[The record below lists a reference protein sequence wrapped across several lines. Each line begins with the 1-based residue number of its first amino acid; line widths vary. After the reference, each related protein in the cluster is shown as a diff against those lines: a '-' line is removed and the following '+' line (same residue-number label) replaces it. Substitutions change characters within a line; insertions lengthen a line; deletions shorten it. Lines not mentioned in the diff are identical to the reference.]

1 MTDSPADATPYEVLG
16 VPATADEETLR
27 RAYRRAAR
35 ESHPDLGGDARRF
48 RQVQLAWERIGTP
61 SARRAYDVGS
71 RGSGSGTFGPA
82 GSSEG
87 SAWGPDA
94 GSDWTRQRP
103 GGRAA
108 GEKPGTGRDDY
119 APPAA
124 RRDTRPRARSH
135 GHPGGRSRE
144 VFLQAEREWVGLGD
158 PIEDPYDPVL
168 VRSAPRH
175 IRRLLGEA
183 LAEEAT
189 ASIIA
194 DMGIGV
200 TVWHDLDAGA
210 DGKLDHAV
218 LTPSGLWA
226 VESIDWGAP
235 VQIEHGEIVGETLA
249 PGERPVK
256 DLVRAARAVQK
267 QTRVRFTGRLLVVPD
282 SAVDEDVQLVGSPKK
297 PTALVVRRSAL
308 GQVLTGVWSPVGSVD
323 VFEIRDRLQQTVRFV

>member
-16 VPATADEETLR
+16 VPPTADEDALR

-48 RQVQLAWERIGTP
+48 RQVQIAWERIGTP
-61 SARRAYDVGS
+61 AARRAYDAGS
-71 RGSGSGTFGPA
+71 RTTSPSGGSGAA
-82 GSSEG
+82 GSSGWG
-87 SAWGPDA
+87 SA
-94 GSDWTRQRP
+94 
-103 GGRAA
+103 
-108 GEKPGTGRDDY
+108 TGRDAF
-119 APPAA
+119 APPTA
-124 RRDTRPRARSH
+124 RRDSKPRARSH

-158 PIEDPYDPVL
+158 PIEDPYDPTL

-175 IRRLLGEA
+175 IRRLLAEA

-189 ASIIA
+189 AAIVSE
-194 DMGIGV
+194 MGIGV

-210 DGKLDHAV
+210 EGKLDHAV
-218 LTPSGLWA
+218 LAPSGLWA
-226 VESIDWGAP
+226 LESIDWGAP
-235 VQIEHGEIVGETLA
+235 VRVEHGEIVGETLA

-256 DLVRAARAVQK
+256 ELVRAARAVQK

-282 SAVDEDVQLVGSPKK
+282 TAVDDDVQVVGSSRK

-308 GQVLTGVWSPVGSVD
+308 GQVLRGVWSPEGTVD

>member
-16 VPATADEETLR
+16 VPATADDDELR

-35 ESHPDLGGDARRF
+35 ESHPDLGGDPRRF
-48 RQVQLAWERIGTP
+48 RQVQIAWERVGTP
-61 SARRAYDVGS
+61 AARRAYDAGS
-71 RGSGSGTFGPA
+71 QRGSQQGASGPGSGPS
-82 GSSEG
+82 GSS
-87 SAWGPDA
+87 AWRHD
-94 GSDWTRQRP
+94 
-103 GGRAA
+103 
-108 GEKPGTGRDDY
+108 TGRDAY

-124 RRDTRPRARSH
+124 RRDSRPRARSH

-158 PIEDPYDPVL
+158 PIEDPYDPTL
-168 VRSAPRH
+168 IRSAPRH
-175 IRRLLGEA
+175 IRRLLAEA

-189 ASIIA
+189 AAIVSE
-194 DMGIGV
+194 MGIGV

-210 DGKLDHAV
+210 EGKLDHAV

-226 VESIDWGAP
+226 LESIDWGAP
-235 VQIEHGEIVGETLA
+235 VRIEHGEIVGETLA

-256 DLVRAARAVQK
+256 ELVRAARAVQK

-282 SAVDEDVQLVGSPKK
+282 SAVDEDVQVVGSTRK

-308 GQVLTGVWSPVGSVD
+308 GQVLNGVWSPEGSVD
-323 VFEIRDRLQQTVRFV
+323 VFEVRDRLQQTVRFV

>member
-16 VPATADEETLR
+16 VLPTADDDELR

-48 RQVQLAWERIGTP
+48 RQVQVAWERIGTP
-61 SARRAYDVGS
+61 AARRAYDAGS
-71 RGSGSGTFGPA
+71 RATSGSAGTSGPS
-82 GSSEG
+82 GSS
-87 SAWGPDA
+87 SWR
-94 GSDWTRQRP
+94 SDP
-103 GGRAA
+103 
-108 GEKPGTGRDDY
+108 GRDAY

-124 RRDTRPRARSH
+124 RRDSRPRARSH

-158 PIEDPYDPVL
+158 PIDDPYDPVL

-175 IRRLLGEA
+175 VRRLLGEA

-189 ASIIA
+189 ASIVA

-210 DGKLDHAV
+210 EGKLDHAV
-218 LTPSGLWA
+218 LTTTGLWA
-226 VESIDWGAP
+226 VESIDWGGA
-235 VQIEHGEIVGETLA
+235 VRIEHGEVTGETLA

-256 DLVRAARAVQK
+256 ELVRAARAVQK

-282 SAVDEDVQLVGSPKK
+282 TAVDEDVQVVGPARK
-297 PTALVVRRSAL
+297 PTAFVVRRSAL
-308 GQVLTGVWSPVGSVD
+308 RQVLNGVWSPEGNVD
-323 VFEIRDRLQQTVRFV
+323 VFAVRDQLQQTVRFV

>member
-1 MTDSPADATPYEVLG
+1 MTDSPADSTPYEVLG
-16 VPATADEETLR
+16 VPSSADDDALR

-35 ESHPDLGGDARRF
+35 ETHPDLGGDAQRF
-48 RQVQLAWERIGTP
+48 RQVQVAWERIGTP
-61 SARRAYDVGS
+61 AARRAYDAGS
-71 RGSGSGTFGPA
+71 RTSTPQGAPGPSGSA
-82 GSSEG
+82 
-87 SAWGPDA
+87 AWRPD
-94 GSDWTRQRP
+94 S
-103 GGRAA
+103 GREA
-108 GEKPGTGRDDY
+108 Y

-124 RRDTRPRARSH
+124 RRDSRPRARSH

-158 PIEDPYDPVL
+158 PIEDPYDPAL

-189 ASIIA
+189 AAIVA

-210 DGKLDHAV
+210 EGKLDHAV

-235 VQIEHGEIVGETLA
+235 VRVEHGEIAGETLA

-256 DLVRAARAVQK
+256 ELVRAARAVQK
-267 QTRVRFTGRLLVVPD
+267 QTRVKFTGRLLVVPD
-282 SAVDEDVQLVGSPKK
+282 AAVDEDVQVVGSPRK

-308 GQVLTGVWSPVGSVD
+308 GQVLNGVWSPEGSVD
-323 VFEIRDRLQQTVRFV
+323 VFDVRDRLQQTVRFV

>member
-16 VPATADEETLR
+16 VPATADDDELR

-48 RQVQLAWERIGTP
+48 RQVQVAWERIGTP
-61 SARRAYDVGS
+61 AARRAYDAGS
-71 RGSGSGTFGPA
+71 RTSAPQTSGPSGSSVWRPE
-82 GSSEG
+82 SSH
-87 SAWGPDA
+87 DA
-94 GSDWTRQRP
+94 
-103 GGRAA
+103 
-108 GEKPGTGRDDY
+108 RDAY

-124 RRDTRPRARSH
+124 RRDSRPRARSH

-158 PIEDPYDPVL
+158 PIEDPYDPTL
-168 VRSAPRH
+168 IRSAPRH
-175 IRRLLGEA
+175 IRRLLAEA

-189 ASIIA
+189 AAIVA

-210 DGKLDHAV
+210 EGKLDHAV

-226 VESIDWGAP
+226 VESIDWGAR
-235 VQIEHGEIVGETLA
+235 VRIEHGEIAGETLA

-256 DLVRAARAVQK
+256 ELVRASRAVQK

-282 SAVDEDVQLVGSPKK
+282 SAVDEDVQLVGSARK
-297 PTALVVRRSAL
+297 PTAFVVRRSAL
-308 GQVLTGVWSPVGSVD
+308 GQVLNGVWSPEGNVD
-323 VFEIRDRLQQTVRFV
+323 VFEVRDRLQQTVRFV

>member
-16 VPATADEETLR
+16 VPATADDDELR

-35 ESHPDLGGDARRF
+35 ESHPDLGGDARSF
-48 RQVQLAWERIGTP
+48 RRVQDAWERVGTP
-61 SARRAYDVGS
+61 AARRAYDAGS
-71 RGSGSGTFGPA
+71 HATAGASGPSGS
-82 GSSEG
+82 
-87 SAWGPDA
+87 SAWRTGSERDA
-94 GSDWTRQRP
+94 
-103 GGRAA
+103 
-108 GEKPGTGRDDY
+108 Y

-124 RRDTRPRARSH
+124 RRDSRPRARSH

-158 PIEDPYDPVL
+158 PIEDPYDPSL

-175 IRRLLGEA
+175 VRRLLGEA

-189 ASIIA
+189 AAIVA
-194 DMGIGV
+194 EMGIGV
-200 TVWHDLDAGA
+200 TVWHDLDAGS

-226 VESIDWGAP
+226 VESIDWGGA
-235 VQIEHGEIVGETLA
+235 VRIEHGEVVGDTLA

-256 DLVRAARAVQK
+256 ELVRAARAVQK

-282 SAVDEDVQLVGSPKK
+282 GAVDEDVQVVGSDRK
-297 PTALVVRRSAL
+297 PTAFVVRRSAL
-308 GQVLTGVWSPVGSVD
+308 RQVLAGVWSPEGRVD
-323 VFEIRDRLQQTVRFV
+323 VFDIRDRLQQTVRFV

>member
-16 VPATADEETLR
+16 VPASADDEELR

-48 RQVQLAWERIGTP
+48 RQVQVAWERIGTP
-61 SARRAYDVGS
+61 AARRAYDAGS
-71 RGSGSGTFGPA
+71 QRGSEQGASGPS
-82 GSSEG
+82 GSS
-87 SAWGPDA
+87 AWRND
-94 GSDWTRQRP
+94 
-103 GGRAA
+103 
-108 GEKPGTGRDDY
+108 TGRDAY
-119 APPAA
+119 APPTA

-158 PIEDPYDPVL
+158 PIEDPYDPTL
-168 VRSAPRH
+168 IRSAPRH
-175 IRRLLGEA
+175 IRRLLAEA

-189 ASIIA
+189 ASIVSE
-194 DMGIGV
+194 MGIGV

-210 DGKLDHAV
+210 EGKLDHAV

-235 VQIEHGEIVGETLA
+235 VRIEHGEIVGETLA

-256 DLVRAARAVQK
+256 ELVRAARAVQK

-282 SAVDEDVQLVGSPKK
+282 SAVDEDVELVGSPRK

-308 GQVLTGVWSPVGSVD
+308 GQVLNGVWSPEGRVD
-323 VFEIRDRLQQTVRFV
+323 VFEVRDRLQQTVRFV

>member
-16 VPATADEETLR
+16 VPATADDDELR

-35 ESHPDLGGDARRF
+35 ETHPDLGGDAQRF
-48 RQVQLAWERIGTP
+48 RQVQIAWERIGTP
-61 SARRAYDVGS
+61 AARRAYDAGS
-71 RGSGSGTFGPA
+71 RASAPRTASGPSGS
-82 GSSEG
+82 SVWSH
-87 SAWGPDA
+87 D
-94 GSDWTRQRP
+94 D
-103 GGRAA
+103 GG
-108 GEKPGTGRDDY
+108 GF
-119 APPAA
+119 APPTA
-124 RRDTRPRARSH
+124 RRDSRPRARSH

-158 PIEDPYDPVL
+158 PIEDPYDPAL

-175 IRRLLGEA
+175 IRRLLAEA

-189 ASIIA
+189 AAIVSE
-194 DMGIGV
+194 MGIGV
-200 TVWHDLDAGA
+200 SVWHDLDAGA
-210 DGKLDHAV
+210 EGKLDHAV

-235 VQIEHGEIVGETLA
+235 VRIEHGEIAGETLA

-256 DLVRAARAVQK
+256 ELVRAARAVQK
-267 QTRVRFTGRLLVVPD
+267 QTRVKFTGRLMVVPD
-282 SAVDEDVQLVGSPKK
+282 AAVDEDVQVVGPARK

-308 GQVLTGVWSPVGSVD
+308 GQVLNGVFSPEGSVD

>member
-16 VPATADEETLR
+16 VAATADDDELR

-48 RQVQLAWERIGTP
+48 RQVQIAWERIGTP
-61 SARRAYDVGS
+61 AARRAYDAGS
-71 RGSGSGTFGPA
+71 RGAAAPGTSGAQGPSGSSVWRDGA
-82 GSSEG
+82 
-87 SAWGPDA
+87 
-94 GSDWTRQRP
+94 
-103 GGRAA
+103 
-108 GEKPGTGRDDY
+108 GRDAY

-124 RRDTRPRARSH
+124 RRDSRPRARSH

-158 PIEDPYDPVL
+158 PIEDPYDPTL

-175 IRRLLGEA
+175 IRRLLAEA

-189 ASIIA
+189 ASIVA

-210 DGKLDHAV
+210 EGKLDHAV
-218 LTPSGLWA
+218 LAPSGLWA
-226 VESIDWGAP
+226 LESIDWGAP
-235 VQIEHGEIVGETLA
+235 VRIEHGEIVGETLA

-256 DLVRAARAVQK
+256 ELVRAARAVQK

-282 SAVDEDVQLVGSPKK
+282 SAVDEDVQLVGSPRK
-297 PTALVVRRSAL
+297 PTAFVVRRSAL
-308 GQVLTGVWSPVGSVD
+308 GQVLNGVWSPEGSVD